1 MKTIRTTCP
10 YCGVGCGVLASV
22 DDAGQV
28 SVRGDDQHPANLGRL
43 CVKGAALGETTGLAG
58 RLLTP
63 EVDGQ
68 QVAWPQA
75 LAETAARLRQIID
88 QHGPQA
94 VAFYA
99 SGQLLTEDY
108 YAANKLMKGFI
119 GAANIDT
126 NSRLC
131 MSSAVTGYKRAFGA
145 DVVPCSYDD
154 VENSDLVVLVG
165 SNAAWAHPVLFQR
178 LAQAKRDNPR
188 LRIVAIDPRRTAT
201 CEIADRHLALAPGSD
216 GGLFA
221 GLLNALAEAGACVD
235 GFRDGPQALA
245 AARGWDVARVA
256 AFCGLPADE
265 VAGFYREF
273 IAAPRAITLYTMGI
287 NQSASG
293 SDKCNAII
301 NVHLASGKYGRRG
314 CGPFSLTGQP
324 NAMGGREVGGLAT
337 MLAAHMDFVPDDL
350 QRLARFWGTERLAQ
364 TPGLTAVELFA
375 AIGRGEV
382 KAVWIMGT
390 NPVVSLPDSHAV
402 SQALAACPLVIV
414 SDVAAQTDTGR
425 FAHIRFPAL
434 AWGEKNGT
442 VTNSER
448 RISRQRSF
456 LPPPGEA
463 KADWWIIARVGQALG
478 YREAFAWQHPHD
490 VFREHAALS
499 GALLRVPY
507 AFMVPLFG
515 GRRWTA
521 FSTGIMIVP
530 CVWLGFAVQDTST
543 PFSIFVIISLLCGF
557 AGANFASS
565 MANISFFFPKAKQ
578 VGALGVNGGLGNMG
592 VSVMQ
597 LVAPLVVS
605 ISIFAVFGGN
615 GSEQPDGSMLYLEN
629 AAWIWVPFLIIFTLA
644 AWFFMN
650 DLSASKA
657 SLSEQLPVLKRLHLW
672 IMALLYLATFGSFIG
687 FSAGFA
693 MLSKTQFPDVQ
704 ILHYAFFGPFIGA
717 LARSMGG
724 AISDRLGGTRV
735 TLVNFVVMAVF
746 CALLFLTLPT
756 NGQGGNFIAFF
767 AVFMVLF
774 LTAGL
779 GSASTFQMISV
790 IFRKLTMD
798 RVKAQGGSEAQA
810 MREAA
815 TDTAAALGF
824 ISAIGA
830 IGGFFIPKAFGISL
844 DLTGSPAGAMKVFL
858 VFYIACVVITWAVY
872 GRKRQ

>member
-287 NQSASG
+287 NPPAAATNVTPSSTSIWPAEVWPPRLRPLFADRSTQRHGRPRSRRAGDDAGGAHGFCARRSAAAG
-293 SDKCNAII
+293 PLLGDGTAG
-301 NVHLASGKYGRRG
+301 ADPRADRRG
-314 CGPFSLTGQP
+314 AVCRHWPRRGQSGLDHGYQP
-324 NAMGGREVGGLAT
+324 GG
-337 MLAAHMDFVPDDL
+337 
-350 QRLARFWGTERLAQ
+350 
-364 TPGLTAVELFA
+364 
-375 AIGRGEV
+375 
-382 KAVWIMGT
+382 
-390 NPVVSLPDSHAV
+390 
-402 SQALAACPLVIV
+402 
-414 SDVAAQTDTGR
+414 
-425 FAHIRFPAL
+425 
-434 AWGEKNGT
+434 
-442 VTNSER
+442 
-448 RISRQRSF
+448 
-456 LPPPGEA
+456 
-463 KADWWIIARVGQALG
+463 
-478 YREAFAWQHPHD
+478 
-490 VFREHAALS
+490 
-499 GALLRVPY
+499 
-507 AFMVPLFG
+507 
-515 GRRWTA
+515 
-521 FSTGIMIVP
+521 
-530 CVWLGFAVQDTST
+530 
-543 PFSIFVIISLLCGF
+543 
-557 AGANFASS
+557 
-565 MANISFFFPKAKQ
+565 
-578 VGALGVNGGLGNMG
+578 
-592 VSVMQ
+592 
-597 LVAPLVVS
+597 VAP
-605 ISIFAVFGGN
+605 
-615 GSEQPDGSMLYLEN
+615 
-629 AAWIWVPFLIIFTLA
+629 
-644 AWFFMN
+644 
-650 DLSASKA
+650 
-657 SLSEQLPVLKRLHLW
+657 
-672 IMALLYLATFGSFIG
+672 
-687 FSAGFA
+687 
-693 MLSKTQFPDVQ
+693 
-704 ILHYAFFGPFIGA
+704 
-717 LARSMGG
+717 
-724 AISDRLGGTRV
+724 
-735 TLVNFVVMAVF
+735 
-746 CALLFLTLPT
+746 
-756 NGQGGNFIAFF
+756 
-767 AVFMVLF
+767 
-774 LTAGL
+774 
-779 GSASTFQMISV
+779 
-790 IFRKLTMD
+790 
-798 RVKAQGGSEAQA
+798 
-810 MREAA
+810 
-815 TDTAAALGF
+815 
-824 ISAIGA
+824 
-830 IGGFFIPKAFGISL
+830 
-844 DLTGSPAGAMKVFL
+844 
-858 VFYIACVVITWAVY
+858 
-872 GRKRQ
+872 

>member
-188 LRIVAIDPRRTAT
+188 LRIVVIDPRRTAT

-434 AWGEKNGT
+434 AWARRMARSPTRSGGSPVSAAFCRRRGRRKRTGGSSPEWARLWGIARRLPGSIRMTSSASMRRCPVSKTTASGRLI
-442 VTNSER
+442 SAR
-448 RISRQRSF
+448 WRISAVRRGTPCRRCAGRS
-456 LPPPGEA
+456 
-463 KADWWIIARVGQALG
+463 
-478 YREAFAWQHPHD
+478 
-490 VFREHAALS
+490 AA
-499 GALLRVPY
+499 
-507 AFMVPLFG
+507 
-515 GRRWTA
+515 
-521 FSTGIMIVP
+521 
-530 CVWLGFAVQDTST
+530 
-543 PFSIFVIISLLCGF
+543 
-557 AGANFASS
+557 
-565 MANISFFFPKAKQ
+565 
-578 VGALGVNGGLGNMG
+578 
-592 VSVMQ
+592 
-597 LVAPLVVS
+597 
-605 ISIFAVFGGN
+605 
-615 GSEQPDGSMLYLEN
+615 
-629 AAWIWVPFLIIFTLA
+629 
-644 AWFFMN
+644 
-650 DLSASKA
+650 
-657 SLSEQLPVLKRLHLW
+657 
-672 IMALLYLATFGSFIG
+672 
-687 FSAGFA
+687 
-693 MLSKTQFPDVQ
+693 
-704 ILHYAFFGPFIGA
+704 
-717 LARSMGG
+717 ARS
-724 AISDRLGGTRV
+724 
-735 TLVNFVVMAVF
+735 
-746 CALLFLTLPT
+746 P
-756 NGQGGNFIAFF
+756 
-767 AVFMVLF
+767 
-774 LTAGL
+774 
-779 GSASTFQMISV
+779 
-790 IFRKLTMD
+790 
-798 RVKAQGGSEAQA
+798 
-810 MREAA
+810 
-815 TDTAAALGF
+815 
-824 ISAIGA
+824 
-830 IGGFFIPKAFGISL
+830 GISRA
-844 DLTGSPAGAMKVFL
+844 AGMAM
-858 VFYIACVVITWAVY
+858 AGCGWC
-872 GRKRQ
+872 R